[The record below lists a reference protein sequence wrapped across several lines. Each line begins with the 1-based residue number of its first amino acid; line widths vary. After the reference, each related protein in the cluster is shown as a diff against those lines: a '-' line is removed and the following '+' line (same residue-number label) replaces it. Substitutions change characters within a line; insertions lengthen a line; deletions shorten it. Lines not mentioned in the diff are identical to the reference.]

1 MHHLKIF
8 ILLNFMFLASF
19 NISAKDTEI
28 DSLKSILNSNIHDTT
43 LVQKSTELSWLY
55 MYKDIDTAM
64 QYAVDAI
71 DLAIQGKHKLNIV
84 NAYNVEGVCF
94 IVKAEYYSALSS
106 LKKGETIGVKLIDEK
121 PNKKFYK
128 RRLAAVY
135 TNKGNVYN
143 YIGQFQLAIE
153 NYLMGLKLFEEIG
166 FENGIAICSSNI
178 AIVFNDLGK
187 HDKALEYNF
196 RALEIAERIGD
207 LFSLTQSLNNIGTVY
222 FQMGKY
228 DSAYIYVRRCISL
241 SEKQQNE
248 LDIIDNYANLGAIFH
263 KTQEYDSALICFSK
277 AHSLSVSNNSLDGL
291 VNIHYMIGQM
301 YKDMGNI
308 DSAAVHYIKSK
319 EYAEQTGSIRFI
331 MYSNEMLANIY
342 EKQGQYKLAYNSFIE
357 GTYMRDS
364 IFSAESDERI
374 ADMEIKYKTEK
385 KEEEIKLLK
394 EKSALQKA
402 QSNTYKIIFS
412 SIIIILVLLI
422 GLIAMS
428 YRSYKMSQLA
438 ERRKNKRNAE
448 KKVLEAVIET
458 EYKERKRF
466 AEDLHDSLGVL
477 LSTLRLY
484 INEIADENI
493 SEERQ
498 SLIKQSNNILDDAIT
513 NARNISNNIMPA
525 ALKNNGLE
533 NALRSFCDKINS
545 SGNIQIEVESINF
558 KKHHKNTVEITLY
571 RILTEMINNTLKHA
585 EASLVKISLSENNN
599 KIFIT
604 YKDNGKGFDYQ
615 LMLNSPDKGMGL
627 DNAISR
633 INSIDGTCIVE
644 SEVGKGFFAEI
655 EVVIN

>member
-1 MHHLKIF
+1 
-8 ILLNFMFLASF
+8 MFSR
-19 NISAKDTEI
+19 DTEI
-28 DSLKSILNSNIHDTT
+28 DSLKAILNSSIHDTT
-43 LVQKSTELSWLY
+43 FVQKSTELSWLY
-55 MYKDIDTAM
+55 MYIDIDTAM

-71 DLAIQGKHKLNIV
+71 DVALQGKHKLNMV
-84 NAYNVEGVCF
+84 NAYNAEGVCF
-94 IVKAEYYSALSS
+94 IVKAEYYNALSS
-106 LKKGETIGVKLIDEK
+106 LNKGKAIGVKLIDEK
-121 PNKKFYK
+121 PSKKYYK
-128 RRLAAVY
+128 RRLGAIY
-135 TNKGNVYN
+135 SNIGNVYN
-143 YIGQFQLAIE
+143 YLGQYKLATE
-153 NYLMGLKLFEEIG
+153 NYLEGIKLFEEIG
-166 FENGIAICSSNI
+166 FEKGIAICSSNI
-178 AIVFNDLGK
+178 AIVFNDLRK

-196 RALEIAERIGD
+196 RALEIAEKTGD
-207 LFSLTQSLNNIGTVY
+207 MFTLTQCLNNIGTVY

-228 DSAYIYVRRCISL
+228 DSAYIYVRRCILL
-241 SEKQQNE
+241 SKKQQNE
-248 LDIIDNYANLGAIFH
+248 FDIIDNYANLGAIFH

-301 YKDMGNI
+301 YHDMGNT
-308 DSAAVHYIKSK
+308 DSAVVHYIKSK
-319 EYAEQTGSIRFI
+319 EYAEQTGTIRFI
-331 MYSNEMLANIY
+331 MHSNEMLAKIY
-342 EKQGQYKLAYNSFIE
+342 EKQGEYKLAYNSFVE

-364 IFSAESDERI
+364 IFNAESDERI
-374 ADMEIKYKTEK
+374 ADMEVKYKTEK
-385 KEEEIKLLK
+385 KEEEIKFLK
-394 EKSALQKA
+394 EKAELEKA
-402 QSNTYKIIFS
+402 QANTNKLIFGS
-412 SIIIILVLLI
+412 VIIILSLVI

-428 YRSYKMSQLA
+428 YRSYKMSRLA
-438 ERRKNKRNAE
+438 EQRKNKRSAE
-448 KKVLEAVIET
+448 KKVLEAVIDT

-484 INEIADENI
+484 INEIGDDNTT
-493 SEERQ
+493 EERK
-498 SLIKQSNNILDDAIT
+498 SLIKQSNTLLDDAIT

-533 NALRSFCDKINS
+533 IAVKSFCDKINS
-545 SGNIQIEVESINF
+545 SGNIKIEVESINF
-558 KKHHKNTVEITLY
+558 KKHYKNTVEITLY

-585 EASLVKISLSENNN
+585 ESSLVKISLSENNN

-655 EVVIN
+655 EVNV